1 MGKNTVPAF
10 IVVTMIDHY
19 RYMSIYIYIYTWIL
33 WNPLVINQYNG
44 MGYD

>member
-19 RYMSIYIYIYTWIL
+19 RYMSIYIYIYMDIMES
-33 WNPLVINQYNG
+33 PSNQPV
-44 MGYD
+44 

>member
-19 RYMSIYIYIYTWIL
+19 RYMSIYIYTWIL